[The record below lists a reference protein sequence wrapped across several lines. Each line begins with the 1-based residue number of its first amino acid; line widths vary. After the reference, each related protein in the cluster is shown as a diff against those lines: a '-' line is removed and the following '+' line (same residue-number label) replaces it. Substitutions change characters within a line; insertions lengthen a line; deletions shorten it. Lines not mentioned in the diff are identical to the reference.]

1 MSGSNGCFL
10 TCIQFSQE
18 AGKVVWYSHLYKDFP
33 VCCDSHKGFSL
44 FNEAVVF
51 LESLCFFY
59 VFLESLCFF
68 YDTVVVGNLIFHSS
82 ALATP
87 SLYNWKFSINVL
99 LEPGL
104 KDFEHYL
111 ASMWNEWNCI
121 VSWKFFGIALICVWN
136 EDWPFAVLWPL
147 LSFPNLLAYWVE
159 HFNSIVF

>member
-1 MSGSNGCFL
+1 M
-10 TCIQFSQE
+10 
-18 AGKVVWYSHLYKDFP
+18 VWYSHLYKDFP

-51 LESLCFFY
+51 PESLCFFY

-111 ASMWNEWNCI
+111 ASM
-121 VSWKFFGIALICVWN
+121 
-136 EDWPFAVLWPL
+136 
-147 LSFPNLLAYWVE
+147 
-159 HFNSIVF
+159 